1 MKITKLKGDDYPS
14 IVGSV
19 RDKDKPI
26 YRWHD
31 YKHSFSKDLVDKLID
46 EVKLSEGS
54 WILDP
59 YVGSGTTLLACKE
72 KSIGGIG
79 YDISPFAVFLTNTKL
94 DNYSKNELIKSL
106 QNILKKTSNSNSNNN
121 YDLPDI
127 PLIKKAYRKGI
138 WNEISSIRRQ
148 ILKIKV
154 DKNRNFLLLALFSIL
169 ESVSNTTK
177 SGGFLR
183 ITKRKIRKGTVKI
196 RFKESA
202 LSMIGDLEVE
212 TLRKN
217 KAYLIAHI
225 GDARKLR
232 TRRMYNAIITSPPY
246 LNRHDYTRIYSLELI
261 LNFIKDNEQLKK
273 LRYDTLRSH
282 VEARKK
288 YNSNGYTQPTK
299 LTSIIKRIEKNGT
312 NNGQITAM
320 ISGYFEDM
328 YLCLKEM
335 KRVLNPNGKI
345 ALVVSN
351 VRFSGVSIPVDE
363 LLAKIGEAVGLKIKE
378 IRIVRFR
385 GNSSQQMRDY
395 KKRLSRE
402 SIIIWGN

>member
-1 MKITKLKGDDYPS
+1 MKISKLKGDNYPS

-26 YRWHD
+26 YRWYG

-46 EVKLSEGS
+46 EFKLSKGS

-59 YVGSGTTLLACKE
+59 YVGSGTTLLSCKE
-72 KSIGGIG
+72 KSIGGVG
-79 YDISPFAVFLTNTKL
+79 YDISPFAVFLANTKL

-106 QNILKKTSNSNSNNN
+106 QNILRKISNGNSNNN
-121 YDLPDI
+121 YDLPDM
-127 PLIKKAYRKGI
+127 PLIKKAYRKKI
-138 WNEISSIRRQ
+138 WNEILSIRRQ
-148 ILKIKV
+148 ILIIKV
-154 DKNRNFLLLALFSIL
+154 DRNRNFFLLALFSIL

-183 ITKRKIRKGTVKI
+183 ITKRNIRMGTVKK
-196 RFKESA
+196 RFEESA

-212 TLRKN
+212 ALRKN
-217 KAYLIAHI
+217 KSNLIARV

-232 TRRMYNAIITSPPY
+232 TKRIYNAIITSPPY

-261 LNFIKDNEQLKK
+261 LNFVKDNEQLKK
-273 LRYDTLRSH
+273 LRYETLRSH

-288 YNSNGYTQPTK
+288 YDSNGYMQPTK
-299 LTSIIKRIEKNGT
+299 LTRIIKMIEKNGT
-312 NNGQITAM
+312 NNGQVTAM

-328 YLCLKEM
+328 YLCLIEM
-335 KRVLNPNGKI
+335 KRVLETKGKI

-351 VRFSGVSIPVDE
+351 VRFSGVNIPVDE
-363 LLAKIGEAVGLKIKE
+363 ILGNIGEDIGLKLKE
-378 IRIVRFR
+378 IRVVRLR

-395 KKRLSRE
+395 KKSFSRE
-402 SIIIWGN
+402 SIIIWSN